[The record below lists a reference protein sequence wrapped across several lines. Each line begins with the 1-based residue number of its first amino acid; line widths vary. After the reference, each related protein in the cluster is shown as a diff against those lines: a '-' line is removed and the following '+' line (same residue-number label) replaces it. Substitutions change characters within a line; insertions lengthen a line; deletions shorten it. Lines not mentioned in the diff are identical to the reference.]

1 MIERNKNMKNY
12 DSIDGELAN
21 KSVEEEEKQKKKK
34 PPLQKDKVKEKI

>member
-21 KSVEEEEKQKKKK
+21 KIVEEEEKQKKKK
-34 PPLQKDKVKEKI
+34 IIIKPAYTP